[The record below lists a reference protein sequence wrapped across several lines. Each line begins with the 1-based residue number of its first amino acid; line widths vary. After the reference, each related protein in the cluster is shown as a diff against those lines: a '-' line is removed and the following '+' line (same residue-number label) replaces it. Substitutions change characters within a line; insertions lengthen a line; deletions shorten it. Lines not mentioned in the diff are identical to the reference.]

1 MSDESVIAMRLLRD
15 AIRLSSYLTADDPE
29 QLPGQLVG
37 RLNTAAED
45 NPVIADFIRRVH
57 TTRQRPCLLPR
68 NSILNQ
74 AGGPLIRTLKG
85 HSGEVL
91 SVCVTPDGQHVVS
104 ASDDQTLKVWDLQSG
119 QELRT
124 LKGLSRNVLS
134 VCVTP
139 DGQHAVSASSDQTL
153 KVWDLDTGELIATF
167 TAEEWFTAC
176 GISPDGRTLLAG
188 EYFGR
193 LHFLTLSG
201 LAPT

>member
-91 SVCVTPDGQHVVS
+91 SVCVTPDGQH
-104 ASDDQTLKVWDLQSG
+104 
-119 QELRT
+119 
-124 LKGLSRNVLS
+124 
-134 VCVTP
+134 
-139 DGQHAVSASSDQTL
+139 AVSASSDQTL